1 LNPNENEIPLLPEYY
16 KEHAK
21 IIEEGWGKAT
31 GEVKQ
36 RASTSECEV
45 HVLVGNDEKQCL
57 L

>member
-21 IIEEGWGKAT
+21 IIEEGWGRAT

-36 RASTSECEV
+36 RTSTSECEV